1 MRWKGNC
8 VSRHITQ
15 GLAWGYDHRQATRL
29 VDCRKTARS
38 IVKRTRQHDADDAH
52 ASKRGQRVE
61 KQIDSPV
68 AVRLIGIRCHGAHG
82 PGDQGQVVRRFADVD
97 ASRPKPLILI
107 GNNHRHAAG
116 SLQDLPK
123 LADGGPSP
131 VQDDHHHGIK
141 TGPFVQKI
149 TQILKP
155 FATRGAN
162 GNCPREMCLHPSTLC
177 DTCPHSEREEKHLVC
192 RRQLRPHSNNLR
204 QICSSRCP
212 EGIALRRPAWPG
224 ELVSRSL
231 SLLEE
236 SETSRVSLGW
246 SGMFRSEGASSVT
259 ERPLASEAGTV
270 TRRAHRLFDTP
281 YAIPPETVVRM
292 VNRTVDEGR
301 RTGTDCKNP
310 ASFIHF
316 HIHVADAAKRIP
328 EVADAAQLLTQR
340 LKRSNASSSTGT
352 SAPHADADCLP
363 R

>member
-1 MRWKGNC
+1 MRILKEALSGVARSMEFFRDTTLRVLSRRSASQILTARYGALNCPRDHLDTSYDIDGSVIGNC

-212 EGIALRRPAWPG
+212 EGIV
-224 ELVSRSL
+224 E
-231 SLLEE
+231 
-236 SETSRVSLGW
+236 
-246 SGMFRSEGASSVT
+246 
-259 ERPLASEAGTV
+259 
-270 TRRAHRLFDTP
+270 
-281 YAIPPETVVRM
+281 
-292 VNRTVDEGR
+292 RTVRLTLNRSIEG
-301 RTGTDCKNP
+301 
-310 ASFIHF
+310 
-316 HIHVADAAKRIP
+316 
-328 EVADAAQLLTQR
+328 
-340 LKRSNASSSTGT
+340 
-352 SAPHADADCLP
+352 
-363 R
+363 